1 MAYIVKEI
9 FYSLQG
15 EGVQAGRPAVFCRFS
30 GCNLWSGRP
39 EDRADALCKFCD
51 TDFVGTDGSYGGV
64 YGNAEELVE
73 GITQVFPRDIPP
85 KICRLVILTGGEPA
99 LQVDDEL
106 VRALHER
113 DIEIAIETNGTLG
126 LPEGI
131 DWITVSPKTDTE
143 LSVRSGTELKLVY
156 PQEGISPEMFED
168 LDFKYLVLQPRDDS
182 DVKKNTGRAVEYCLS
197 HPRWRL
203 SLQIHKILNI
213 R

>member
-1 MAYIVKEI
+1 MAYTVKEI

-30 GCNLWSGRP
+30 GCNLWSGRQ

-64 YGNAEELVE
+64 YGNAEELVQ
-73 GITQVFPRDIPP
+73 GITQVFPRRISP
-85 KICRLVILTGGEPA
+85 KTSKLIILTGGEPA

-106 VRALHER
+106 VKTLHER

-126 LPEGI
+126 LPGGI
-131 DWITVSPKTDTE
+131 DWITVSPKAGTE
-143 LSVRSGTELKLVY
+143 LFVRSGTELKLVY
-156 PQEGISPEMFED
+156 PQEGISPEMFET
-168 LDFKYLVLQPRDDS
+168 LDFEYFVLQPRDGS
-182 DVKKNTGRAVEYCLS
+182 DVRENTEQVMEYCLS
-197 HPRWRL
+197 HPWWRL
-203 SLQIHKILNI
+203 SLQTHKILNI